1 MMHVRHQ
8 QEELSRAFIYAIS
21 AAAGLKFNH
30 AATPDDDSVD
40 VTIST
45 RGLRGTTRSPRLDI
59 QTKCQMSEATG
70 DPISYR

>member
-8 QEELSRAFIYAIS
+8 QEEFSRAFIYAIS